1 MNDTLSCTGRAAHNS
16 PLFSY
21 STRACMNLRSYRADA
36 LMLITALIWVHV
48 LLVGTLATRFD
59 PIHVAFIQFVVCALI
74 SAVLALLLEE
84 IDPSAIRLALPA
96 ILYGGLLAVA
106 QKDAVASHAAIIL
119 SLEAVFAALA
129 GWLVLNET
137 LSVRGFIGC
146 ILMLTGMLIAQLV
159 PLYRQRRHSPAT
171 VQQEPG
177 G

>member
-48 LLVGTLATRFD
+48 ILVGTLASRFD
-59 PIHVAFIQFVVCALI
+59 PIRVAFIQFVVCALI

-84 IDPSAIRLALPA
+84 IDPNAIRLALPA
-96 ILYGGLLAVA
+96 ILYGGLLAVGIGFTLQVVA

-119 SLEAVFAALA
+119 SLER
-129 GWLVLNET
+129 
-137 LSVRGFIGC
+137 S
-146 ILMLTGMLIAQLV
+146 
-159 PLYRQRRHSPAT
+159 
-171 VQQEPG
+171 
-177 G
+177 